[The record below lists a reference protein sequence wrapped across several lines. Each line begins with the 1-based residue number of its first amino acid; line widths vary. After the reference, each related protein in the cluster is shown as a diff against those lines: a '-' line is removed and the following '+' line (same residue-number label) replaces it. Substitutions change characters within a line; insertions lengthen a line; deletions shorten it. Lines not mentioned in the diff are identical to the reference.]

1 MRLCYRVFV
10 IVSLSTS
17 MVVSAQ
23 APQPD
28 LAERMSDMFRK
39 RQEREP
45 VDSIPGKVLAE
56 QPKRALDLLAPYEQ
70 HDSARIRWVAYAHY
84 WSLGVSSADPG
95 IRQQV
100 TSRLVD
106 ACNDP
111 ASLVWQYASRR
122 LLSFEEADF
131 TDASK
136 AALHRLLRDD
146 RLRRKDIIWVVGVAD
161 MREELPTL
169 KSLLVDES
177 KYMTSLHSGKWY
189 GGTSWPARLA
199 RARMGSQEDVRRAIE
214 LVKLEKDPII
224 RVGKL
229 LRALAY
235 TRQPVALEYIA
246 TFLDSDGRFPPL
258 KKNDPGILYAQYA
271 MDALARYVPSFPAKT
286 DNIGAHTQADI
297 IRAREWMKSRSS
309 RE

>member
-1 MRLCYRVFV
+1 MTCISFFAV
-10 IVSLSTS
+10 VSILLSTS

-28 LAERMSDMFRK
+28 LADRMSDMFRK

-56 QPKRALDLLAPYEQ
+56 QPERSLDLLAPYER
-70 HDSARIRWVAYAHY
+70 HDSARIRRVAYAHCF
-84 WSLGVSSADPG
+84 SLGVSTTDPE
-95 IRQQV
+95 IRREV
-100 TSRLVD
+100 TLRLVH
-106 ACNDP
+106 ACAD
-111 ASLVWQYASRR
+111 SDGLVWQHAAKWLR
-122 LLSFEEADF
+122 SFEEHDF
-131 TDASK
+131 MEDSK
-136 AALHRLLRDD
+136 VLLHKLLMDDPPRRDIV
-146 RLRRKDIIWVVGVAD
+146 LVVGVAE
-161 MREELPTL
+161 MREDLPRL
-169 KSLLVDES
+169 KLLLVDEPVAW
-177 KYMTSLHSGKWY
+177 KSGP
-189 GGTSWPARLA
+189 GSVSWSARLA

-286 DNIGAHTQADI
+286 DNIGVHTQADI